1 MRVLF
6 TVVDFF
12 AIVVL
17 VDDVLKYIA
26 LLVDVA
32 LFVDVALDLTDV
44 SLTERL
50 KLRRRLLSWRCLSYM
65 CLLRFRTCISK
76 LIV

>member
-12 AIVVL
+12 AIVVFL
-17 VDDVLKYIA
+17 VDDVLGDIA
-26 LLVDVA
+26 LLVDVV

-50 KLRRRLLSWRCLSYM
+50 KLDVV
-65 CLLRFRTCISK
+65 F
-76 LIV
+76 